1 MVKTIAGYT
10 DRMSAAPGDEI
21 AFKVSVEDGAAT
33 YHAEIVRLI
42 STDSHRDG
50 PGMIERPVDAPVNGD
65 HPARRQVVH
74 CGSYVSVP
82 GLPDLASFTMQAFVW
97 PTLLD
102 GRRQTVMG
110 QWDDAAATGAVL
122 EIDERG
128 GAALRLGVGGGA
140 PLERAGGAALLER
153 EWALVA
159 ASYDAET
166 GALRLYQ
173 EPRKTYPGIDNTVH
187 ADLAGAPTAG
197 HRFNFAPFT
206 IAASGR
212 ERTAMSGHFN
222 GKIDR
227 PRLAAR
233 ALDRGEIEA
242 LCGGP
247 AVPAALAPSVSGA
260 WDFARETP
268 GDRIVDVSGNGHDG
282 RAVNMPTRAMTGH
295 NWTGDIHDWRHAPE
309 QYGAIHF
316 HDDDIYDAGWQTDFT
331 LTLPD
336 DMASGVYAARLSSG
350 GEPEHVVFFVR
361 PRRGTPT
368 AKIAYLASTA
378 TYMAYGNYMVME
390 CGAVYEAYQGALLL
404 ATPEDLFLAA
414 HPEYGGSLYAKHNDG
429 SGVCYSSCL
438 RPLVSMRPGTPLWQ
452 FNGDGYLT
460 YWLDKLGHDVDV
472 ITDEDLHR
480 DGLDLIAPY
489 QVVMTGNHPEYW
501 STAMWDAVDGYIG
514 GGGRFMY
521 LGGNGFY
528 WRIAYSDE
536 LPGVIEVRRADGGPW
551 ESAPG
556 EYRLSLNGEQSSMW
570 RRGDRTPNQLVG
582 VGTAAQGFDRG
593 TYYLRKPGSFDPRAA
608 FIFEGVG
615 ENELIGDFGFAGG
628 GASGQ
633 EIDRYDRA
641 LGSPPH
647 ALVLATSEGHNDN
660 MLLIRDDFSTTHLML
675 GGTENDMVR
684 SDMVFF
690 EAAGGGA
697 VFSTGSISWIA
708 SLAWNDCANNV
719 SRITDNV
726 LKRFLD
732 PRPFEL

>member
-21 AFKVSVEDGAAT
+21 AFKVSVEDGGAT
-33 YHAEIVRLI
+33 YHADIVRLI

-65 HPARRQVVH
+65 HPARRQVVR
-74 CGSYVSVP
+74 CGSYVGVP
-82 GLPDLASFTMQAFVW
+82 GLPDLASFTMQAFIW

-128 GAALRLGVGGGA
+128 GVALRVGIGGGE
-140 PLERAGGAALLER
+140 PLELASGAALLER

-173 EPRKTYPGIDNTVH
+173 EPRKTYPGMDNTVH
-187 ADLAGAPTAG
+187 ADLAGAPTPG
-197 HRFNFAPFT
+197 HRFSFAPFT
-206 IAASGR
+206 IAACGR
-212 ERTAMSGHFN
+212 ERAAMSGHFN

-227 PRLAAR
+227 PRLASR
-233 ALDRGEIEA
+233 ALDGGEIEA
-242 LCGGP
+242 LCGP
-247 AVPAALAPSVSGA
+247 AVPAALAPSVAAA
-260 WDFARETP
+260 WDFARATH
-268 GDRIVDVSGNGHDG
+268 GDHIVDFSGNGHDG

-295 NWTGDIHDWRHAPE
+295 NWSGDSHDWRHAPE

-316 HDDDIYDAGWQTDFT
+316 HDDDIYDAQWETDFT
-331 LTLPD
+331 LSLPD
-336 DMASGVYAARLSSG
+336 DMASGVYAARLTG
-350 GEPEHVVFFVR
+350 TGAPEHVVFFVR
-361 PRRGTPT
+361 PRRGKPT
-368 AKIAYLASTA
+368 ASIAYLASTA

-390 CGAVYEAYQGALLL
+390 CDAVYEAFQGSLLV
-404 ATPEDLFLAA
+404 ATPEDLFLGQ
-414 HPEYGGSLYAKHNDG
+414 HPEYGGSLYARHNDG
-429 SGVCYSSCL
+429 SGVCYSSRL
-438 RPLVSMRPGTPLWQ
+438 RPLVSMRPNTPLWQ

-460 YWLDKLGHDVDV
+460 YWLDKLGHAVDV

-489 QVVMTGNHPEYW
+489 PVVMTGNHPEYW
-501 STAMWDAVDGYIG
+501 STAMWDAVDGYLG

-536 LPGVIEVRRADGGPW
+536 LPGVIEVRRADGGAW
-551 ESAPG
+551 EAAPG
-556 EYRLSLNGEQSSMW
+556 EARLSLNGEQSSLW
-570 RRGDRTPNQLVG
+570 RRGERTPNQLVG
-582 VGTAAQGFDRG
+582 VGMAAQGFDRG

-615 ENELIGDFGFAGG
+615 ENERIGDFGFAGG

-647 ALVLATSEGHNDN
+647 ALVLASSEGHNDN
-660 MLLIRDDFSTTHLML
+660 MLLIRDDLGTTHLML
-675 GGTENDMVR
+675 GGTENDKVR

-690 EAAGGGA
+690 ETAGGGA

-708 SLAWNDCANNV
+708 SLAWNGCTNNV
-719 SRITDNV
+719 SRITENV

-732 PRPFEL
+732 SASF